1 MSRARPL
8 LVPAEAAPRTVQIR
22 VDEALVEARPEDTL
36 ATALI
41 AAGSLMTSRSPKYR
55 RPRGAYCL
63 SGDCGTCWVRVD
75 GRPNVRAC
83 TTAVREGMRV
93 SSQNT
98 YRPQRLDPT
107 QLVDAM
113 FRQGMDHH
121 HLMVHP
127 RVVNQVMQEVARNL
141 TGYGEL
147 PEGADERRCEHVEH
161 ELPVVIVGAGP
172 AGRAAARVFEQR
184 GIAYQLIDRKDR
196 RQFEAELDGDDL
208 SAGDPSARVEWTP
221 RELLLGCGVFGVY
234 GDPRAGLPAPA
245 PGRML
250 LAASELIP
258 AGEGHAADAEHAEVE
273 RLHGFRPRHL
283 IFALGTREPMLP
295 FANDDLP
302 GIVGARGLLLALRR
316 AKARIAGPCVVVGV
330 GERAEKL
337 QAALDRLRNPA
348 APKVELVDPDKIE
361 RAIGSTRI
369 EGLVLRDRRLPC
381 ALLALAAAPSPAH
394 ELASAA
400 GAQVRFDGAGFSVVR
415 DDQGRCARLDGSEVW
430 ACGDMVGY
438 MGAAAAARDGQAI
451 AERVAEALLAEPA
464 ALEHVRVVT
473 TREPSAPR
481 LTERPVVGD
490 AFANEPLPDETGL

>member
-8 LVPAEAAPRTVQIR
+8 LVPAEPTPRTVQIR

-63 SGDCGTCWVRVD
+63 SGDCGTCLVRVD

-83 TTAVREGMRV
+83 TTPVREGMRV

-98 YRPQRLDPT
+98 YRPRRLDPT

-127 RVVNQVMQEVARNL
+127 RIANQVMQEVARNL
-141 TGYGEL
+141 AGYGEL
-147 PEGADERRCEHVEH
+147 PEGADERRCEHLEH

-172 AGRAAARVFEQR
+172 AGRAAARVLAER
-184 GIAYQLIDRKDR
+184 GVPHLLIDRKDR
-196 RQFEAELDGDDL
+196 RQLDAELERDEFSPTDML
-208 SAGDPSARVEWTP
+208 F
-221 RELLLGCGVFGVY
+221 GCGVFGVY
-234 GDPRAGLPAPA
+234 ADPRAGLPAPA

-258 AGEGHAADAEHAEVE
+258 AIDSSPEIE

-283 IFALGTREPMLP
+283 ILALGTREPMLP

-316 AKARIAGPCVVVGV
+316 AKARIDGPCVVVGE
-330 GERAEKL
+330 GERAERL
-337 QAALDRLRNPA
+337 TAALDELRSPG
-348 APKVELVDPDKIE
+348 APKVERVSPDRIE
-361 RAIGSTRI
+361 RAIGGTRI
-369 EGLVLRDRRLPC
+369 EALVLRDRRLPC
-381 ALLALAAAPSPAH
+381 ALLALAAPPAPAH

-400 GAQVRFDGAGFSVVR
+400 GAAVRFDGSGFAVVR
-415 DDQGRCARLDGSEVW
+415 DEQGRCARLDGSDIW
-430 ACGDMVGY
+430 ACGDLVGY
-438 MGAAAAARDGQAI
+438 MGVPAAARDGERI
-451 AERVAEALLAEPA
+451 ATHVADALAGEPEALA
-464 ALEHVRVVT
+464 HVRVVA
-473 TREPSAPR
+473 TREVARPT

-490 AFANEPLPDETGL
+490 AFADDEDDADDDREEGDHHG